1 MGQIHSY
8 KNIVKVAIP
17 LFIGYFGQNIVNVT
31 DTAFMG
37 RVGEIELGAVGNAG
51 LFYMLFVLIATGFT
65 SGLQIIIGRRN
76 GEKDYETI
84 GRLLQQGLYFA
95 LPLAAFFFVILFFF
109 SGDILSSFVQSEEI
123 LITANKFL
131 KIRSFWVILLNS

>member
-1 MGQIHSY
+1 
-8 KNIVKVAIP
+8 
-17 LFIGYFGQNIVNVT
+17 
-31 DTAFMG
+31 MG

-84 GRLLQQGLYFA
+84 GSNRDCKAGQGKR
-95 LPLAAFFFVILFFF
+95 
-109 SGDILSSFVQSEEI
+109 SC
-123 LITANKFL
+123 K
-131 KIRSFWVILLNS
+131 KIERKERRQRQCRHIQRKTTDKGTELERQKE